1 MDTKLIKNQ
10 ISYWEGVLKEG
21 EKQVKIQQEQN
32 ATIKATI
39 KNLKALLPKEKGD
52 DINIDPGLA
61 ETMEGIQ
68 S

>member
-21 EKQVKIQQEQN
+21 EKQVKVQQEQN

-39 KNLKALLPKEKGD
+39 KNLKALLPKEQT
-52 DINIDPGLA
+52 IEERQA
-61 ETMEGIQ
+61 FVEETQ
-68 S
+68 PS